1 MITGYS
7 LSFSAMKAKPGRN
20 IPRLNMC
27 KPITLNTP
35 IPLLYHI
42 S

>member
-1 MITGYS
+1 MITGYF
-7 LSFSAMKAKPGRN
+7 LSFSAMKAKAGRN

-27 KPITLNTP
+27 KSITLNT
-35 IPLLYHI
+35 PLLYHI